1 MFPWSNDSKGQGETA
16 ICEAVKT
23 LPNRLE
29 TGDIVRSDISLDLT
43 RMASGVSYFEVGTKE
58 GE

>member
-1 MFPWSNDSKGQGETA
+1 MFPWSNDSKGQG
-16 ICEAVKT
+16 EAVKT